1 LNPPC
6 GGGLQL
12 GRTLARSNEN
22 VKNIGEERRTR
33 GGRRRADEPS
43 GLAGPRAQATDRE
56 DAWQEDPST
65 LPSPPTEKTAR
76 TEGSERRTRE
86 NATERAA
93 ERTNQP
99 ARQTTRPRRRQTER
113 PTGHQ
118 PAQPDPRPDA
128 AAVRLRPS
136 LQPSS
141 RRHPSP
147 AVQTGGTL
155 GSSPPRTAHQG
166 RGRGQG
172 HAPGGRDMWGHAW
185 ACSCPCPCPCLEPCA
200 RAFERGETGQL
211 EAPPRRPSR
220 PWIRP
225 PTPWLSLVSRADIRN
240 PVSSNP
246 PFRSV
251 RQPSC

>member
-113 PTGHQ
+113 PTGRQ

-141 RRHPSP
+141 RRHPCP
-147 AVQTGGTL
+147 AVQTGARL
-155 GSSPPRTAHQG
+155 ALARGSQHMWAGGGGRATHPRG
-166 RGRGQG
+166 EICGGMRGRA
-172 HAPGGRDMWGHAW
+172 HVLA
-185 ACSCPCPCPCLEPCA
+185 CA
-200 RAFERGETGQL
+200 RASSPVPERLNGRTLAARGG
-211 EAPPRRPSR
+211 PRRPSR
-220 PWIRP
+220 P
-225 PTPWLSLVSRADIRN
+225 
-240 PVSSNP
+240 
-246 PFRSV
+246 
-251 RQPSC
+251 